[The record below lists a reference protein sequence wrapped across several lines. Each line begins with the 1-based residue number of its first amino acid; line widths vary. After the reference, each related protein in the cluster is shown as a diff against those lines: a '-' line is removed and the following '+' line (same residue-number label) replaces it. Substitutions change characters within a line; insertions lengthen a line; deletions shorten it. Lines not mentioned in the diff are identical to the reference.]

1 MKIIE
6 LLNKIANNEIKDK
19 TKFIIKF
26 KNGIQRKVYYD
37 KKEVAF
43 FNCLKNISDDE
54 KVYDHVTFNDE
65 IELLNNN
72 KIESNNIE
80 EIEELN
86 IAGLNATIVG
96 GEIANKINE
105 LIRAV
110 NKLIKE
116 SEESKC

>member
-54 KVYDHVTFNDE
+54 
-65 IELLNNN
+65 
-72 KIESNNIE
+72 
-80 EIEELN
+80 ELN